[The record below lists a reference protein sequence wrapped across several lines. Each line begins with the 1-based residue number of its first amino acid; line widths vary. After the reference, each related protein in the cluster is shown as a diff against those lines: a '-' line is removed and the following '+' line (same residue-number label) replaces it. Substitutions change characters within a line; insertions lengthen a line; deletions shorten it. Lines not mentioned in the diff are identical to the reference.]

1 MGLIYRCMVIY
12 RFISVLS
19 LSALLLTP
27 ALTRPAQA
35 QDSLSLGAALDRGR
49 LQAREATAAA
59 ARQRAAEARA
69 REAAG
74 YRLPQVRISEQWIRT
89 DSPADAFGLLLN
101 QERFSFPAFVTGNP
115 NDPDPLSTAI
125 TRLEVEIPIWTGGEL
140 STRLD
145 QARLAAEAA
154 SESSGRAGD
163 QAAVA
168 AAEAWVRLAQARE
181 AASLLERSRETV
193 AAHVEIARA
202 YSAQGMLVRSD
213 LLRAEV
219 ELARLDD
226 LLAEARGQART
237 AESNLAFRLGE
248 PIDSRYELEGLAEPP
263 PLDER
268 RESWVASSGTRRD
281 LAAARKLLAAGDL
294 EAQAVKGGLFP
305 RIGLVARHDLV
316 DDQLFGD
323 HGDSTTIAALA
334 SFDIYDGG
342 KRRAAMAAA
351 RADAEAGRADLER
364 LAAGV
369 ELETRQAFEA
379 ATVAL
384 ERRRTAAAALGAAA
398 ETVRILED
406 RFRAGVVRSIDLLDA
421 ATAQRDAEMRELVA
435 RAEAWLTHLHLAL
448 AAGLEP
454 ESVLRS
460 STPRS

>member
-1 MGLIYRCMVIY
+1 MVIY
-12 RFISVLS
+12 RY
-19 LSALLLTP
+19 LSALSLVALAFTPALTP
-27 ALTRPAQA
+27 ALFA
-35 QDSLSLGAALDRGR
+35 DESLTLSSALDRGR
-49 LQAREATAAA
+49 LQARETVAAS

-69 REAAG
+69 KEAAG

-89 DSPADAFGLLLN
+89 DSPADAFALLLN
-101 QERFSFPAFVTGNP
+101 QERFSFPAFVTGDP
-115 NDPDPLSTAI
+115 NNPDPLSTAI

-154 SESSGRAGD
+154 GDSAGRAGD

-168 AAEAWVRLAQARE
+168 AAEAWIRLAQARE
-181 AASLLERSRETV
+181 AAALLEKSRETV
-193 AAHVEIARA
+193 AAHVELARA

-226 LLAEARGQART
+226 LLAEAHGNARI

-248 PIDSRYELEGLAEPP
+248 PIDTRYALETLAEPP
-263 PLDER
+263 PIAQQRDGWL
-268 RESWVASSGTRRD
+268 ASSETRSD
-281 LAAARKLLAAGDL
+281 LGAARKLLAAGDL
-294 EAQAVKGGLFP
+294 EAKAVKGGLFP

-316 DDQLFGD
+316 DDVLFGN

-342 KRRAAMAAA
+342 RRRAAMAAA
-351 RADAEAGRADLER
+351 RADAEAGRADVER
-364 LAAGV
+364 FSAGV
-369 ELETRQAFEA
+369 ELETKQAFEA

-384 ERRRTAAAALGAAA
+384 ERRRTAAAALAAAA
-398 ETVRILED
+398 ETVRIVED
-406 RFRAGVVRSIDLLDA
+406 RFRAGVVKSIDLLDA
-421 ATAQRDAEMRELVA
+421 ATAQREAEMRELVA
-435 RAEAWLTHLHLAL
+435 RADAWLTHLHLAL

-454 ESVLRS
+454 ETILRS
-460 STPRS
+460 STPQS